1 MAKNLEELSDLVYIW
16 AKDKGIIDAG
26 DIEAQADKLVE
37 EAVESLKE
45 AVTVSVIDLN
55 IERAAREGLADK
67 LKMEMG
73 DCLVVLTIM
82 ASLLDTDL
90 FECLHMAYNK
100 INKRKGKMEGGV
112 FVKNDG

>member
-1 MAKNLEELSDLVYIW
+1 MAKNLEELGDLVYIW

-26 DIEAQADKLVE
+26 DIEAQAGKLVE

-45 AVTVSVIDLN
+45 AVIINTVDWM
-55 IERAAREGLADK
+55 EREEFVNN

-82 ASLLDTDL
+82 ASVLDTDL
-90 FECLHMAYNK
+90 FTCLDMAYRK
-100 INKRKGKMEGGV
+100 INKRKGKMVDGV
-112 FVKNDG
+112 FVKDE